1 MQKQGV
7 QISFMETC
15 ADEESLLAQ
24 KIQDALE
31 VSDLLITTGAVSVG
45 KKDIV
50 PAVLGQI
57 GAQILFRR
65 ANIQPGTPTT
75 ASVYQDKLILS
86 LSGNPYAAYANFE
99 LYFWPL
105 LASML
110 HNAAY
115 DVKVDTAILQ
125 SEYTKVNK
133 MRRLI
138 RARAQDGYVYLPAK
152 VHASSVINNLLE
164 CNCMIDL
171 EANRK
176 VSIGDTVKIRYFK

>member
-1 MQKQGV
+1 
-7 QISFMETC
+7 METC
-15 ADEESLLAQ
+15 ADEESLLAR
-24 KIQDALE
+24 KIQDALA
-31 VSDLLITTGAVSVG
+31 VSDMLITTGAVSVG

-50 PAVLGQI
+50 PGVLDKI
-57 GAQILFRR
+57 GAHILFRR

-105 LASML
+105 LATML
-110 HNAAY
+110 HSESFE
-115 DVKVDTAILQ
+115 VRTDTAILQ
-125 SEYTKVNK
+125 SDYPKINR

-138 RARAQDGYVYLPAK
+138 RARAENGNVYLPTK

>member
-1 MQKQGV
+1 M
-7 QISFMETC
+7 
-15 ADEESLLAQ
+15 
-24 KIQDALE
+24 
-31 VSDLLITTGAVSVG
+31 
-45 KKDIV
+45 
-50 PAVLGQI
+50 
-57 GAQILFRR
+57 R
-65 ANIQPGTPTT
+65 
-75 ASVYQDKLILS
+75 